1 MQFTREPNDTRM
13 VTSLNRRE
21 FFVGGAAAA
30 LAATPV
36 PGRAAVPTLASAAAG
51 SGRFS
56 GAAVR
61 FSQLSADPAY
71 RDLVHRECSS
81 ITPELEL
88 KWAAAEPARGAL
100 SLAAV
105 DDIAG
110 FARASGKRVYGHT
123 LLWDESVPP
132 WAVEP
137 LLAGDWEPLRL
148 YIASVVP
155 RLGDVVDIW
164 DVVNEPIETGHR
176 DDGLRPNVFLRGFG
190 PDYIARALET
200 ARLFQPGAKLMLNEY
215 GLEYAL
221 AVEDD
226 RRYHFLR
233 LLERL
238 RAAGAPLDGIGLQA
252 HLDLRKG
259 TVDQAR
265 IGAFLDAVAGMG
277 LAIVVTEL
285 DVREADYAADPA
297 TRDRA
302 VADEVRRYLD
312 AVLARPGVLGVSTW
326 GLSDRYSW
334 LAVGPGDLAP
344 WGDAWRDGTSPGLN
358 RGLPFDSDLRPKP
371 MHDAL
376 VAALAAG

>member
-1 MQFTREPNDTRM
+1 M
-13 VTSLNRRE
+13 
-21 FFVGGAAAA
+21 
-30 LAATPV
+30 
-36 PGRAAVPTLASAAAG
+36 PTLASAAASG
-51 SGRFS
+51 GRFF

-61 FSQLSADPAY
+61 FSQLSEDRAY
-71 RDLVHRECSS
+71 RDLISRECSS

-88 KWAAAEPARGAL
+88 KWAAVEPARGAL

-105 DDIAG
+105 DDIAD
-110 FARASGKRVYGHT
+110 FARAGGKRVYGHT

-155 RLGDVVDIW
+155 RLGDVVDFW
-164 DVVNEPIETGHR
+164 DVVNEPIDTGHR

-200 ARLFQPGAKLMLNEY
+200 ARLFQPGAKLMINEY

-238 RAAGAPLDGIGLQA
+238 RAAGTPLDGIGLQA

-259 TVDQAR
+259 HVDQDR
-265 IGAFLDAVAGMG
+265 IGAFLDTVAGLG
-277 LAIVVTEL
+277 LAVVVTEL
-285 DVREADYAADPA
+285 DVREADYTADPA
-297 TRDRA
+297 TRDRR

-312 AVLARPGVLGVSTW
+312 AVLARPGVLGVATW

-334 LAVGPGDLAP
+334 LAVTPDDLA
-344 WGDAWRDGTSPGLN
+344 GYGNAWRDGTGPGLN

-371 MHDAL
+371 MRDAL
-376 VAALAAG
+376 VAALSAPAPEPLRQ